1 MPCPKQVFT
10 TNQGQRVMIVQCVSH
25 VMSVLCA
32 GSQQTNHG
40 QNTKDT
46 LLPVRLSRGN
56 IRRMSLLQVS
66 FLIFILTNLSNKH
79 NFCLWLAI
87 ILFSMVE
94 FQFTPLLISVTY
106 ATEPAML
113 HDSSGSN
120 QKVTHMNVFLS
131 HPPSSED
138 CPVLWLC
145 LYLEITG
152 TKQHLFFR
160 LNAWVQPVVMII
172 FQHPVFMGTWTYGT
186 STGNCRCVYFSV
198 CQSYLSFHHVIIIC
212 GFFLRLEK
220 FILLSFSFQKHLA
233 FNIDPR
239 DPVIAMKT
247 GNHVSVIEVPNKPQK
262 PVKPT
267 PPQQ

>member
-106 ATEPAML
+106 ATKPAML

-120 QKVTHMNVFLS
+120 QKVTHMNEFLVA
-131 HPPSSED
+131 SSLVGRLS
-138 CPVLWLC
+138 CFMIMSVL
-145 LYLEITG
+145 G
-152 TKQHLFFR
+152 
-160 LNAWVQPVVMII
+160 N
-172 FQHPVFMGTWTYGT
+172 YGNKT
-186 STGNCRCVYFSV
+186 T
-198 CQSYLSFHHVIIIC
+198 
-212 GFFLRLEK
+212 
-220 FILLSFSFQKHLA
+220 SFSDWMLEYNQ
-233 FNIDPR
+233 
-239 DPVIAMKT
+239 
-247 GNHVSVIEVPNKPQK
+247 
-262 PVKPT
+262 
-267 PPQQ
+267 